1 MADTSMDVAKKHDY
15 YLQMMQ
21 KAKQFNDQ
29 LLIKLIKKKIAR
41 LGLASAVSTSG
52 GCIII
57 PFPTIENRTELTT
70 DEQLTWWLILKL
82 TLAIPGSLVVL
93 FLLTYYRVA

>member
-1 MADTSMDVAKKHDY
+1 MADTSMDVAQKHDY

-29 LLIKLIKKKIAR
+29 RLIKLIKKKRVR
-41 LGLASAVSTSG
+41 LGLACAVSTSG

-57 PFPTIENRTELTT
+57 PFPTIENRTELTD
-70 DEQLTWWLILKL
+70 DERLTWWLLLKL

-93 FLLTYYRVA
+93 FLLTYYGM

>member
-1 MADTSMDVAKKHDY
+1 MADTSMDVAQKHDC

-29 LLIKLIKKKIAR
+29 TLIKLITKKIAR
-41 LGLASAVSTSG
+41 LGLAGAVSTSG

-57 PFPTIENRTELTT
+57 PFPTIDSRTDLTD
-70 DEQLTWWLILKL
+70 DEQLTWWLLLKL
-82 TLAIPGSLVVL
+82 TLAIPGSLAAL
-93 FLLTYYRVA
+93 FLLTYYGM

>member
-1 MADTSMDVAKKHDY
+1 MADTPMDAAQKHDY

-41 LGLASAVSTSG
+41 LGLASAVSTSC

-57 PFPTIENRTELTT
+57 PFPTIENRTELTD
-70 DEQLTWWLILKL
+70 DEGLTWWLILKL

-93 FLLTYYRVA
+93 FLLTYYGM